1 LSDIAITPTV
11 ERTLKLVELL
21 LARPEGLTPQ
31 EMQPQLDI
39 SRSTL
44 FLMLRTLKTLGYVE
58 QAEKRGRY
66 SPGPRLQAWRASPSL
81 SSQDLLTAFY
91 QDTSSRNLPETL
103 ALLVPSPEGPLV
115 LAQVEP
121 NRQVRSVLA
130 PGQAQAWM
138 QAGVEILQTDPPQA
152 VKERGYSLGHSL
164 ESLELAL
171 PVCGDGIHPEAALA
185 LSAPAYRWDVD
196 AYTDAFLGDLRAM
209 AARLSYQLGAT
220 LYAPFSSGLQTSTQ
234 PARLL
239 SSDEIDRFLQ
249 GPWTARLACIRPD
262 GLPHVIPVWQEWN
275 GKEFSIIAW
284 QGSQW
289 AEYIRLNPHVSLT
302 VDEPWTPLRRV
313 VARGQAIDIKEHNSA
328 QLEALVNKM
337 TRRYLGYEAPELVS
351 QVRSAYRVAPE
362 YLRGWQGTPWRG
374 AERTSRRDVSQDA
387 R

>member
-1 LSDIAITPTV
+1 LPTGSITPTV
-11 ERTLKLVELL
+11 ERTLKLIELL
-21 LARPEGLTPQ
+21 LAQPDGLTPQ
-31 EMQPQLDI
+31 EMLPQLDV

-44 FLMLRTLKTLGYVE
+44 FLMLRTFKTLGYVE

-66 SPGPRLQAWRASPSL
+66 SPGPRLQAWRTSRSL

-91 QDTSSRNLPETL
+91 QETSHRSMPETL
-103 ALLVPSPEGPLV
+103 ALLVSSPEGPLV

-121 NRQVRSVLA
+121 DRQIRSVLA
-130 PGQAQAWM
+130 TGQAQFLM
-138 QAGVEILQTDPPQA
+138 QAAVEILQADPPQE
-152 VKERGYSLGHSL
+152 VKEHGYALGHSQ

-171 PVCGDGIHPEAALA
+171 PICRDGIHPDAVLV
-185 LSAPAYRWDVD
+185 LSAPAYRWEVN

-220 LYAPFSSGLQTSTQ
+220 LYAPFSSGSQTSAQ

-239 SSDEIDRFLQ
+239 SPDEIDRFLQ
-249 GPWTARLACIRPD
+249 GPWTARLACVRPD

-275 GKEFSIIAW
+275 GKAFSIIAW

-289 AEYIRLNPHVSLT
+289 AEYIRQNPQVSLT

-313 VARGQAIDIKEHNSA
+313 VARGKAEIIDAENSSIV
-328 QLEALVNKM
+328 EALVSKM
-337 TRRYLGYEAPELVS
+337 TMRYLGYSAPELVS
-351 QVRSAYRVAPE
+351 QVSSVYRIALE
-362 YLRGWQGTPWRG
+362 YLRGWQGTPWKG
-374 AERTSRRDVSQDA
+374 TERSPGKDESQHA